1 MSLETE
7 DKNIDVLYIFSF
19 RSTLSSWKNSGFL
32 DREIR
37 FFQEVSRNL
46 NVTFYLLTYGSSED
60 FEIFKGSNIKIIPM
74 FKKSK
79 NINKS
84 FYLIWSIIYPIV
96 YRNKFKNI
104 DIIKA
109 NQLSGSWVGIILKF
123 ILNKPLIVRT
133 GYDAYLFSVHESKP
147 KLKQQLFK
155 LLTYVALKSSDLYS
169 VTSNSDKKYIIE
181 NYKFNNSKLILRPNW
196 IDTSYKFTESGFKN
210 RKNKLISVGRLELQK
225 NYMFLLDSLKGTDIE
240 IDIIGSGTLKYD
252 LIRFAKQ
259 NNIKLNVFENVPNS
273 ELLNILKNYKFFIL
287 PSIYEGNPKSLLEAM
302 SCGCLVFASN
312 IENNSEIIEDS
323 YNGFLFDFEKDNL
336 RQLLIDKIN
345 NSDEYEEVVKNSIK
359 KIGNSNSLENLV
371 QLEIKDYLFIS
382 N

>member
-1 MSLETE
+1 MSLETK

-19 RSTLSSWKNSGFL
+19 RSTLSSWKNSGFM

-46 NVTFYLLTYGSSED
+46 NVTFYLLTYGSNED
-60 FEIFKGSNIKIIPM
+60 LEIFKGTNIKIIPM
-74 FKKSK
+74 FRKPRKLK
-79 NINKS
+79 KS

-123 ILNKPLIVRT
+123 ILKKPLIVRT
-133 GYDAYLFSVHESKP
+133 GYDAYLFSMHESKP

-155 LLTYVALKSSDLYS
+155 LLTYVALKSSNLYS
-169 VTSNSDKKYIIE
+169 VTSNSDKKFITE

-196 IDTSYKFTESGFKN
+196 VDTSYKFTEAGFKN

-240 IDIIGSGTLKYD
+240 IDIIGSGTLKNN
-252 LIRFAKQ
+252 LIKFAKQ

-273 ELLNILKNYKFFIL
+273 ALLNILKNYKFFIL
-287 PSIYEGNPKSLLEAM
+287 PSTYEGNPKSLLEAM

-312 IENNSEIIEDS
+312 IENNSEIVEDT
-323 YNGFLFDFEKDNL
+323 YNGFLFDFEKEYL
-336 RQLLIDKIN
+336 QQLLIDKIN
-345 NSDEYEEVVKNSIK
+345 NSDKYQGVVENSIK
-359 KIGNSNSLENLV
+359 KISNSNSLEKLV
-371 QLEIKDYLFIS
+371 QLEIRDYLFIS

>member
-1 MSLETE
+1 MSLETK

-46 NVTFYLLTYGSSED
+46 NVTFYLLTYGSNED
-60 FEIFKGSNIKIIPM
+60 LEIFEGANIKIIPM
-74 FKKSK
+74 FKKPK

-123 ILNKPLIVRT
+123 ILKKPLIVRT

-155 LLTYVALKSSDLYS
+155 LLTYIALKSSNLYS
-169 VTSNSDKKYIIE
+169 VTSNSDKKLIIE
-181 NYKFNNSKLILRPNW
+181 NYKINNSKLILRPNW
-196 IDTSYKFTESGFKN
+196 IDTSYKFTEAGFKN

-240 IDIIGSGTLKYD
+240 IDIIGSGTLKNN
-252 LIRFAKQ
+252 LIKYAKQ
-259 NNIKLNVFENVPNS
+259 NNIKLNIFENVPNS

-287 PSIYEGNPKSLLEAM
+287 PSIYEGNPKSLLEAI
-302 SCGCLVFASN
+302 SVGCLVFASN

-323 YNGFLFDFEKDNL
+323 YSGFLFDFEKEYL
-336 RQLLIDKIN
+336 QQLLIDKIN
-345 NSDEYEEVVKNSIK
+345 NSNKYQKVVENSIK
-359 KIGNSNSLENLV
+359 KISNSNSLEKLV
-371 QLEIKDYLFIS
+371 QLEIRDYLFIS

>member
-1 MSLETE
+1 MSLETK

-46 NVTFYLLTYGSSED
+46 NVTFYLLTYGSNED
-60 FEIFKGSNIKIIPM
+60 LEIFEGANIKIIPM
-74 FKKSK
+74 FKKPK

-96 YRNKFKNI
+96 YINKFKNI

-123 ILNKPLIVRT
+123 ILKKPLIVRT

-155 LLTYVALKSSDLYS
+155 LLTYIALKSSNLYS
-169 VTSNSDKKYIIE
+169 VTSNSDKKFIIE

-196 IDTSYKFTESGFKN
+196 IDTSYKFTEAGFKN

-240 IDIIGSGTLKYD
+240 IDIIGSGTLKNN
-252 LIRFAKQ
+252 LIKYAKQ
-259 NNIKLNVFENVPNS
+259 NNIKLNIFENVPNS

-287 PSIYEGNPKSLLEAM
+287 PSIYEGNPKSLLEAI
-302 SCGCLVFASN
+302 SVGCLVFASN

-323 YNGFLFDFEKDNL
+323 YSGFLFDFEKEYL
-336 RQLLIDKIN
+336 QQLLIDKIN
-345 NSDEYEEVVKNSIK
+345 NSNKYQKVVENSIK
-359 KIGNSNSLENLV
+359 KISNSNSLEKLV
-371 QLEIKDYLFIS
+371 QLEIRDYLFIS

>member
-1 MSLETE
+1 MSLETK

-46 NVTFYLLTYGSSED
+46 NVTFYLLTYGSNED
-60 FEIFKGSNIKIIPM
+60 LEIFEGANIKIIQI
-74 FKKSK
+74 FKKPK

-123 ILNKPLIVRT
+123 ILKKPLIVRT

-155 LLTYVALKSSDLYS
+155 LLTYIALKSSNLYS
-169 VTSNSDKKYIIE
+169 VTSNSDKKFIIE

-196 IDTSYKFTESGFKN
+196 IDTSYKFTEAGFKN

-240 IDIIGSGTLKYD
+240 IDIIGSGTLKNN
-252 LIRFAKQ
+252 LIKYAKQ
-259 NNIKLNVFENVPNS
+259 NNIKLNIFENVPNS

-287 PSIYEGNPKSLLEAM
+287 PSIYEGNPKSLLEAI
-302 SCGCLVFASN
+302 SVGCLVFASN

-323 YNGFLFDFEKDNL
+323 YSGFLFDFEKEYL
-336 RQLLIDKIN
+336 QQLLIDKIN
-345 NSDEYEEVVKNSIK
+345 NSNKYQKVVENSIK
-359 KIGNSNSLENLV
+359 KISNSNSLEKLV
-371 QLEIKDYLFIS
+371 QLEIRDYLFIS

>member
-1 MSLETE
+1 MSLGTK

-46 NVTFYLLTYGSSED
+46 NVTFHLLTYGSNED
-60 FEIFKGSNIKIIPM
+60 LEIYEGANIKIIPM

-123 ILNKPLIVRT
+123 LLKKPLIVRT
-133 GYDAYLFSVHESKP
+133 GYDAYLFSMHESKP

-155 LLTYVALKSSDLYS
+155 LLTYIALKSSNLYS
-169 VTSNSDKKYIIE
+169 VTSNSDKKFIID

-196 IDTSYKFTESGFKN
+196 IDTSYKFTEAGFKN

-240 IDIIGSGTLKYD
+240 IDIIGSGTLKNN
-252 LIRFAKQ
+252 LIKFAKQ

-336 RQLLIDKIN
+336 QQLLIDKIYN
-345 NSDEYEEVVKNSIK
+345 PNKYQGVVKNSLK
-359 KIGNSNSLENLV
+359 KISNSNSLENLV
-371 QLEIKDYLFIS
+371 QLEIRDYLFIS

>member
-1 MSLETE
+1 MSLETK

-46 NVTFYLLTYGSSED
+46 NVTFYLLTYGSNED
-60 FEIFKGSNIKIIPM
+60 LEIFEGANIKIIPM
-74 FKKSK
+74 FKKPK

-123 ILNKPLIVRT
+123 ILKKPLIVRT

-155 LLTYVALKSSDLYS
+155 LLTYIALKSSNLYS
-169 VTSNSDKKYIIE
+169 VTSNSDKKFIIE

-196 IDTSYKFTESGFKN
+196 IDTSYKFTEAGFKN

-240 IDIIGSGTLKYD
+240 IDIIGSGTLKNN
-252 LIRFAKQ
+252 LIKYAKQ
-259 NNIKLNVFENVPNS
+259 NNIKLNIFENVPNS

-287 PSIYEGNPKSLLEAM
+287 PSIYEGNPKSLLEAI
-302 SCGCLVFASN
+302 SVGCLVFASN

-323 YNGFLFDFEKDNL
+323 YSGFLFDFEKEYL
-336 RQLLIDKIN
+336 QQLLIDKIN
-345 NSDEYEEVVKNSIK
+345 NSNKYQKVVENSIK
-359 KIGNSNSLENLV
+359 KISNSNSLEKLV
-371 QLEIKDYLFIS
+371 QLEIRDYLFIS

>member
-1 MSLETE
+1 MSLETK

-46 NVTFYLLTYGSSED
+46 NVTFYLLTYGSNED
-60 FEIFKGSNIKIIPM
+60 LEIFEGANIKIIPM
-74 FKKSK
+74 FKKPK

-123 ILNKPLIVRT
+123 ILKKPLIVRT

-155 LLTYVALKSSDLYS
+155 LLTYIALKSSNLYS
-169 VTSNSDKKYIIE
+169 VTSNSDKKFIIE

-196 IDTSYKFTESGFKN
+196 IDTSYKFTEAGFKN

-240 IDIIGSGTLKYD
+240 IDIIGSGTLKNN
-252 LIRFAKQ
+252 LIKYAKQ
-259 NNIKLNVFENVPNS
+259 NNIKLNIFENVPNS
-273 ELLNILKNYKFFIL
+273 ELLNILK
-287 PSIYEGNPKSLLEAM
+287 
-302 SCGCLVFASN
+302 
-312 IENNSEIIEDS
+312 IIS
-323 YNGFLFDFEKDNL
+323 FLSSPLYMKAIQKVYL
-336 RQLLIDKIN
+336 KQSQ
-345 NSDEYEEVVKNSIK
+345 SDV
-359 KIGNSNSLENLV
+359 
-371 QLEIKDYLFIS
+371 
-382 N
+382 

>member
-1 MSLETE
+1 MSLETK

-46 NVTFYLLTYGSSED
+46 NVTFYLLTYGSNED
-60 FEIFKGSNIKIIPM
+60 LEIFEGANIKIIPM
-74 FKKSK
+74 FKKPK

-123 ILNKPLIVRT
+123 ILKKPLIVRT

-155 LLTYVALKSSDLYS
+155 LLTYIVLKSSNLYS
-169 VTSNSDKKYIIE
+169 VTSNSDKKFIIE

-196 IDTSYKFTESGFKN
+196 IDTSYKFTEAGFKN

-240 IDIIGSGTLKYD
+240 IDIIGSGTLKNN
-252 LIRFAKQ
+252 LIKYAKQ
-259 NNIKLNVFENVPNS
+259 NNIKLNIFENVPNS

-287 PSIYEGNPKSLLEAM
+287 PSIYEGNPKSLLEAI
-302 SCGCLVFASN
+302 SVGCLVFASN

-323 YNGFLFDFEKDNL
+323 YSGFLFDFEKEYL
-336 RQLLIDKIN
+336 QQLLIDKIN
-345 NSDEYEEVVKNSIK
+345 NSNKYQKVVENSIK
-359 KIGNSNSLENLV
+359 KISNSNSLEKLV
-371 QLEIKDYLFIS
+371 QLEIRDYLFIS

>member
-1 MSLETE
+1 MSLETK

-46 NVTFYLLTYGSSED
+46 NVTFYLLTYGSNED
-60 FEIFKGSNIKIIPM
+60 LEIFEGANIKIIPM
-74 FKKSK
+74 FKKPK

-123 ILNKPLIVRT
+123 ILKKPLIVRT

-155 LLTYVALKSSDLYS
+155 LLTYIALKSSNLYS
-169 VTSNSDKKYIIE
+169 VTSNSDKKFIIE
-181 NYKFNNSKLILRPNW
+181 NYKFNNSKLVLRPNW
-196 IDTSYKFTESGFKN
+196 IDTSYKFTEAGFKN

-240 IDIIGSGTLKYD
+240 IDIIGSGTLKNN
-252 LIRFAKQ
+252 LIKYAKQ
-259 NNIKLNVFENVPNS
+259 NNIKLNIFENVPNS
-273 ELLNILKNYKFFIL
+273 ELLNILKIISFL
-287 PSIYEGNPKSLLEAM
+287 SSSIYEGNPKSLLEAI
-302 SCGCLVFASN
+302 SVGCLVFASN

-323 YNGFLFDFEKDNL
+323 YSGFLFDFEKEYL
-336 RQLLIDKIN
+336 QQLLIDKIN
-345 NSDEYEEVVKNSIK
+345 NSNKYQKVVENSIK
-359 KIGNSNSLENLV
+359 KISNSNSLEKLV
-371 QLEIKDYLFIS
+371 QLEIRDYLFIS